1 VIDDTSDA
9 PDRISET
16 IKLSSQV
23 PEQFWKAVECVGQVA
38 EAIPLWETTIE
49 HFVTVSKEQTEC
61 CDVVEQL
68 YRRTLVAEP
77 PISTHFKTRFLCW
90 ISSQKG
96 LEEGRRFFCEQA
108 NIPPL
113 ALDFHLKMIEME
125 LETAQKDLQLIRKNF
140 DNACLLFGQNNIDI
154 WFRYIRFELDHGE
167 ALRVG
172 RIHNRA
178 ESILDASLVDQF
190 STQCLLLKIQA

>member
-1 VIDDTSDA
+1 LLLQFTSFFGLNA
-9 PDRISET
+9 KRLNFRLE
-16 IKLSSQV
+16 
-23 PEQFWKAVECVGQVA
+23 
-38 EAIPLWETTIE
+38 
-49 HFVTVSKEQTEC
+49 
-61 CDVVEQL
+61 
-68 YRRTLVAEP
+68 
-77 PISTHFKTRFLCW
+77 
-90 ISSQKG
+90 G